1 MWGWAYQCTIRSL
14 FYLKKFNV
22 VKFVIHLFFR
32 DLEMHRSPSA
42 NSILSNGATGTSSGG
57 FQVSRN
63 AKRLFKSGL
72 GLIAELRQFLEIL

>member
-1 MWGWAYQCTIRSL
+1 
-14 FYLKKFNV
+14 
-22 VKFVIHLFFR
+22 
-32 DLEMHRSPSA
+32 MHRSPSA

-72 GLIAELRQFLEIL
+72 GKPPKSTVFQAFYILVTIVRITVALYNGN